1 MTIKNN
7 GNTHNYTFDRIKAL
21 ACIFIILIHC
31 KFPGVVGDLCE
42 ALARFGVPMFFAIAG
57 YYLVQEGHESVP
69 EIRANMVRKLKKTSA
84 VTLSVWLIYTVYSL
98 CYAMTVGYGV
108 KEWFNEKFNLFELSR
123 LILFNSGKFIY
134 DFTYAFDHLWY
145 LFALIY
151 VYGLVFIFAPILKKG
166 AKPISIILIAFLFF
180 GNFLKLYYPIRPF
193 GISVSVWYVI
203 RNWLFVGVP
212 YTLLGYWMKQ
222 DKVALLLQ
230 KPPTLSMLLL
240 ITGFFATFTEYKI
253 WGPLEIYFGSHLI
266 VISLIIFGNSAD
278 INPDF
283 LRTFFKSSSKNKYDE
298 ISDKIFSLLAFAGN
312 KLSSNIYFYHVMVIS
327 AFGWVVDRINP
338 NVYGNVLFMTM
349 RPLVVITITI
359 LISFLIY
366 KVKFITIKK
375 DENLR
380 K

>member
-1 MTIKNN
+1 MTIKENANN
-7 GNTHNYTFDRIKAL
+7 HNYTFDRIKAIS
-21 ACIFIILIHC
+21 CIFIILIHC
-31 KFPGVVGDLCE
+31 KFPGVFGDLCE

-57 YYLVQEGHESVP
+57 YYLVKDGHETVP
-69 EIRANMVRKLKKTSA
+69 EIRAGMVRKLKKTTA
-84 VTLSVWLIYTVYSL
+84 VTLSVWLIYTVYSFL
-98 CYAMTVGYGV
+98 YAMTVNYGV

-123 LILFNSGKFIY
+123 LLLFNSGKFIY

-203 RNWLFVGVP
+203 RNWLFVGIP

-222 DKVALLLQ
+222 DKVALLIQ
-230 KPPTLSMLLL
+230 RPPTLGMLLV
-240 ITGFFATFTEYKI
+240 ITGVLATFIEYKNF
-253 WGPLEIYFGSHLI
+253 GQLEIYFGSHLL
-266 VISLIIFGNSAD
+266 VIGLVLLGNSAD
-278 INPDF
+278 INPNF
-283 LRTFFKSSSKNKYDE
+283 LRNFFKSISNNKFDLML
-298 ISDKIFSLLAFAGN
+298 DKFFTALAAAGD
-312 KLSSNIYFYHVMVIS
+312 KLSANIYFFHVMVIS
-327 AFGWVVDRINP
+327 LLGWIVDRIYP
-338 NVYGNVLFMTM
+338 DAYGNVIFMTM

-359 LISFLIY
+359 LMSFIIY
-366 KVKFITIKK
+366 KVKFITTKNE
-375 DENLR
+375 ENLR

>member
-1 MTIKNN
+1 MAINKNGDN
-7 GNTHNYTFDRIKAL
+7 HNYTFDRIKAVS
-21 ACIFIILIHC
+21 CIFIILIHC
-31 KFPGVVGDLCE
+31 KFPGVFGDLCE

-57 YYLVQEGHESVP
+57 YYLVKEGHETVP
-69 EIRANMVRKLKKTSA
+69 EIRTNMVRKLKKTVV
-84 VTLSVWLIYTVYSL
+84 VTLCVWLIYTVYSF
-98 CYAMTVGYGV
+98 CYAMTVNYGI

-151 VYGLVFIFAPILKKG
+151 VYALVFIFAPILKKG

-240 ITGFFATFTEYKI
+240 VTGLFATFIEYRT
-253 WGPLEIYFGSHLI
+253 WGSLEIYFGSHLI
-266 VISLIIFGNSAD
+266 VIGLVLFGNSAD
-278 INPDF
+278 INPNF
-283 LRTFFKSSSKNKYDE
+283 LRSFFKSLSKNKHDE
-298 ISDKIFSLLAFAGN
+298 MVDKFFSGLTFVGD

-327 AFGWVVDRINP
+327 MFGWVVDRINP
-338 NVYGNVLFMTM
+338 DVYGNVLFMSM

-359 LISFLIY
+359 LISFSIY

-375 DENLR
+375 DDNLR